1 MAYPN
6 LDCFDCFDHLE
17 GWYHQRMTAR
27 VLSDVVARTE
37 ARVRSDPEFAKLLT
51 RLVELPAGPAG
62 TLQRVAANELN
73 EQRQSNALEGFRA
86 GAMPTAAVQD
96 LLGLGTPQAVH
107 RLRSRGRL
115 LGLTVGNGTWFPAWQ
130 LRDGRIRPDLPRIL
144 ELLARFS
151 DDVLAA
157 DRAMRVRRDDL
168 GGMSVFEA
176 LDRPERAEG
185 AWAALADLAG

>member
-1 MAYPN
+1 MAMAET
-6 LDCFDCFDHLE
+6 FT
-17 GWYHQRMTAR
+17 QVMI
-27 VLSDVVARTE
+27 RTE
-37 ARVRSDPEFAKLLT
+37 ARARSDPDFVKLLN
-51 RLVELPAGPAG
+51 RLVDLPTGPASDLA
-62 TLQRVAANELN
+62 TNAAVDLNQRRQAEVQREFQAA
-73 EQRQSNALEGFRA
+73 AL
-86 GAMPTAAVQD
+86 PTAAVQD

-130 LRDGRIRPDLPRIL
+130 FRDGRIRPDLPRIL

-157 DRAMRVRRDDL
+157 DRAVRVRRDDL
-168 GGMSVFEA
+168 GGMSVSEA

-185 AWAALADLAG
+185 AWSALADLDG